1 MSSLQRQAISGI
13 KWTTFQTGVLGIT
26 GPLMLIIK
34 ARFLSPEA
42 FGYIAII
49 LMIIGLF
56 HMLESV
62 GISQAIIQKDE
73 ITVQESSSLF
83 YFNILLGCLLFG
95 LLYIS
100 SSSIAGFFSLPDLA
114 GYLPIAGIAALVA
127 SPSLIFQAVLQKQ
140 LYFKELVFITI
151 SKNLIMFTATTVFLI
166 LGLGV
171 TGVIYGQIAGAVSG
185 TILILAVSFRY
196 KTVAIAF
203 YFNPYKLI
211 PFLQFGL
218 FVSAKQLMT
227 FIAHR
232 LDEVIIGYFLSAEI
246 LGIYFFG
253 KNLLENVR
261 NFITGSYANVL
272 FPVLSRLKHDP
283 IKLTK
288 AYQHI
293 SRYIAFGAFPVF
305 TGIAVTA
312 HLFVPVIFGEQWTE
326 SIIVFQ
332 VFSISVILLVLT
344 ANVSTSLLYSVNKPE
359 LVFYIDVVASAFYLI
374 TLFWFAVYG
383 MLAVLLAYSSYVV
396 YKTLILQFYAN
407 RQLLDGFL
415 DYFSELAMPAASALV
430 MVIAV
435 LFFQLLSNPFV
446 DRPLQLAGS
455 IALGCI
461 VYGVMT
467 WFFARDTLHQLR
479 SAIIKGEI
487 AR

>member
-26 GPLMLIIK
+26 GPFLLIIK

-56 HMLESV
+56 HMLESL

-83 YFNILLGCLLFG
+83 YFNILLGSLLFG

-100 SSSIAGFFSLPDLA
+100 SSSISGFFSLPDLKI
-114 GYLPIAGIAALVA
+114 YLPIAGIAALITC
-127 SPSLIFQAVLQKQ
+127 PSLIFQAFLQKQ
-140 LYFKELVFITI
+140 MYFKELAFISI
-151 SKNLIMFTATTVFLI
+151 SKSLIVFASTAIFLVF
-166 LGLGV
+166 GF
-171 TGVIYGQIAGAVSG
+171 GVIGVVYGQIAGAAFGTVS
-185 TILILAVSFRY
+185 IIAISFRY
-196 KTVAIAF
+196 KTVAIAL
-203 YFNPYKLI
+203 YFNPKKLI
-211 PFLQFGL
+211 PFLRFGL
-218 FVSAKQLMT
+218 FVSTKQLMT
-227 FIAHR
+227 FIAER

-253 KNLLENVR
+253 KNLLENLR
-261 NFITGSYANVL
+261 SFITGSFANVL
-272 FPVLSRLKHDP
+272 FPVLSKLKHDQS
-283 IKLTK
+283 KLTK

-312 HLFVPVIFGEQWTE
+312 HLFVPVIFGAQWTD

-332 VFSISVILLVLT
+332 VFSIALILLALT
-344 ANVSTSLLYSVNKPE
+344 ANVSTSLLYSVNKPD
-359 LVFYIDVVASAFYLI
+359 LVFYIDVVANCFYMI
-374 TLFWFAVYG
+374 SLFLFASHG

-415 DYFSELAMPAASALV
+415 YYFRELAMPAASALIMV
-430 MVIAV
+430 MFV
-435 LFFQLLSNPFV
+435 LVFQLITNQFIDPAW
-446 DRPLQLAGS
+446 QLAGS
-455 IALGCI
+455 ILTGCI
-461 VYGVMT
+461 VYSILA
-467 WFFARDTLHQLR
+467 WLFARETLYQLR
-479 SAIIKGEI
+479 SAIIKGEFT
-487 AR
+487 

>member
-26 GPLMLIIK
+26 GPFLLIIK

-56 HMLESV
+56 HMLESL

-83 YFNILLGCLLFG
+83 YFNILLGSLLFG

-100 SSSIAGFFSLPDLA
+100 SSSIAGFFSLPDLKI
-114 GYLPIAGIAALVA
+114 YLPIAGIAALITC
-127 SPSLIFQAVLQKQ
+127 PSLIFQAFLQKQ
-140 LYFKELVFITI
+140 MYFKELAFISI
-151 SKNLIMFTATTVFLI
+151 SKSLIVFASTAIFLVF
-166 LGLGV
+166 GF
-171 TGVIYGQIAGAVSG
+171 GVIGVVYGQIAGAAFGTVS
-185 TILILAVSFRY
+185 IIAISFRY
-196 KTVAIAF
+196 KTVAIAL
-203 YFNPYKLI
+203 YFNPKKLI
-211 PFLQFGL
+211 PFLRFGL
-218 FVSAKQLMT
+218 FVSTKQLMT
-227 FIAHR
+227 FIAER

-253 KNLLENVR
+253 KNLLENLR
-261 NFITGSYANVL
+261 SFITGSFANVL
-272 FPVLSRLKHDP
+272 FPVLSKLKHDQS
-283 IKLTK
+283 KLTK

-312 HLFVPVIFGEQWTE
+312 HLFVPVIFGAQWTD

-332 VFSISVILLVLT
+332 VFSIALILLALT
-344 ANVSTSLLYSVNKPE
+344 ANVSTSLLYSVNKPD
-359 LVFYIDVVASAFYLI
+359 LVFYIDVVANCFYMI
-374 TLFWFAVYG
+374 SLFLFASHG

-415 DYFSELAMPAASALV
+415 YYFRELAMPAASALIMV
-430 MVIAV
+430 MFV
-435 LFFQLLSNPFV
+435 LVFQLITNQFIDPAW
-446 DRPLQLAGS
+446 QLAGS
-455 IALGCI
+455 ILTGCI
-461 VYGVMT
+461 VYSILA
-467 WFFARDTLHQLR
+467 WLFARETLYQLR
-479 SAIIKGEI
+479 SAIIKGEFT
-487 AR
+487 